1 MDKRWR
7 FFRNIAASLLDS
19 VLAARAGCRWI
30 FAEGLNKKHTTSP
43 SGDIAVRARCPDQI
57 VNMGLGTASAIK
69 PLATFHRKSE
79 GERSVN
85 SGAGA
90 GGGSQNVQFVQ
101 WYSRK

>member
-19 VLAARAGCRWI
+19 ILAARAGCRWI

-69 PLATFHRKSE
+69 PLATFRRKNALPDTS
-79 GERSVN
+79 SVTEH
-85 SGAGA
+85 ATDMVF
-90 GGGSQNVQFVQ
+90 GGDFACV
-101 WYSRK
+101 